1 PDVASHVSSVVLFG
15 MPNVRAMNFLNEP
28 PVVIGPLYQ
37 DKTVKVCA
45 TEDPVCSDGM
55 NFAAHDTYADDGAM
69 IDKGV
74 AFASSHLG
82 SGGPGAQSV
91 ASPHGSFGE

>member
-1 PDVASHVSSVVLFG
+1 
-15 MPNVRAMNFLNEP
+15 MNF
-28 PVVIGPLYQ
+28 
-37 DKTVKVCA
+37 
-45 TEDPVCSDGM
+45 S
-55 NFAAHDTYADDGAM
+55 AHDTYADDGTV

-82 SGGPGAQSV
+82 TGGSGAQSV

>member
-1 PDVASHVSSVVLFG
+1 
-15 MPNVRAMNFLNEP
+15 
-28 PVVIGPLYQ
+28 VVIGPLYQ

-55 NFAAHDTYADDGAM
+55 NFSAHDTYADDGAM

-74 AFASSHLG
+74 SFASSHLG
-82 SGGPGAQSV
+82 IGGPAPV
-91 ASPHGSFGE
+91 ASPAGGFGT